1 MTRNAAPHPDG
12 TTGKW
17 FVRLKGSADGATRL
31 FCFPFAGVGP
41 SAFRGWGSA
50 LGDEIEVFV
59 AQLPGRE
66 SRFREEPLDSICT
79 LVRRLEPAVIPLI
92 DRPYA
97 LFGHSLGGLIA
108 FELARSLAVRGGA
121 QPRALFVSASRA
133 PQLPYPHAPLRHL
146 GDKEF
151 LQAVNARYAGSVPRL
166 VMDDPELRRVFV
178 PALRADIAALE
189 TYVHQRSVPLS
200 CDISAFG
207 GTADETIEPR
217 TLAAWRDL
225 TTGAFQLRMVAG
237 THLFLQSARDLLSS
251 AVRNDLGCPSVA
263 EAR

>member
-1 MTRNAAPHPDG
+1 MAPYPDVA
-12 TTGKW
+12 TEKW
-17 FVRLKGSADGATRL
+17 FVRLKGCSEGTIRL

-41 SAFRGWGSA
+41 SAFRGWASA
-50 LGDEIEVFV
+50 LGDEVEVFV

-66 SRFREEPLDSICT
+66 GRFREEPLDSICA
-79 LVRRLEPAVIPLI
+79 LVSRLEHAVVPLI
-92 DRPYA
+92 DRRYA

-108 FELARSLAVRGGA
+108 FELARSLAVRGGR

-133 PQLPYPHAPLRHL
+133 PLLPYPHPPLRQL
-146 GDKEF
+146 ADKEF
-151 LQAVNARYAGSVPRL
+151 LQAVNARYAGSVPQQVL
-166 VMDDPELRRVFV
+166 DDPDLRRAFV

-189 TYVHQRSVPLS
+189 TYEHQPSPPLS

-207 GTADETIEPR
+207 GTADATIEPT

-225 TTGAFQLRMVAG
+225 TTGTFRLRMVAG
-237 THLFLQSARDLLSS
+237 THLFLQSARDLLVG
-251 AVRNDLGCPSVA
+251 AIRNDLGCASVA